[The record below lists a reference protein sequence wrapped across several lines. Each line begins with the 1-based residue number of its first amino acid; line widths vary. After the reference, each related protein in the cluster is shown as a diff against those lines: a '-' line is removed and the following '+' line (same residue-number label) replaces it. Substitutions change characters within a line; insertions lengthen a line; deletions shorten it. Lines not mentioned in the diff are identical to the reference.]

1 MLPGAR
7 HRDVKKAPFFLDLLT
22 GTYRHVRRDAAIDHV
37 EDEYRVPLLPLGGM
51 DRRKNEVVLVEVRR
65 CCLGAGG
72 LRRIE
77 GQLAEKAS
85 AGRVS
90 PGDLLELVEI
100 AGARADIVVQAFE
113 MRLIP
118 PANQI
123 DLSLPDCFLAQPAK

>member
-51 DRRKNEVVLVEVRR
+51 DRRKNEVVLVEMRR
-65 CCLGAGG
+65 HRLGAGG

-85 AGRVS
+85 SGRVS
-90 PGDLLELVEI
+90 PGNLLELVEV
-100 AGARADIVVQAFE
+100 AGTRTDMVVQAIE
-113 MRLIP
+113 MRLVP
-118 PANQI
+118 PANQAE
-123 DLSLPDCFLAQPAK
+123 LSLP